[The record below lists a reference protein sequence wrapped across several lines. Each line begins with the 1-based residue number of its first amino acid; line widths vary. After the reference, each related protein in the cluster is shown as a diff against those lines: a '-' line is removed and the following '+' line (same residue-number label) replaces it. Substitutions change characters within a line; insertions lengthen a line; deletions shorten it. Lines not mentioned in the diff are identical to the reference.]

1 MTNMNTDLVE
11 IYKGEYFSKHKKSRA
26 KKVVVFDFDET
37 LGSFVDLE
45 ILWSMITQ
53 YKHTIDF
60 NDVLDIYQQEFIRYG
75 MMSILEY
82 LFSKKNSGE
91 CYKIYVYT
99 NNKAEKP
106 WVQLIINYFNHKISR
121 SIPLF
126 DQIIYAFKINNVH
139 TELNRTTQKKTYGDF
154 IRCTLLP
161 QTTAICFID
170 DVLYKDMKTE
180 RLYYIKPKPYKHRLS
195 THDIISRFIYS
206 KVGSDLLPTDRSI
219 NIFKSNFIKK
229 NMMIGNYKSQ
239 SNYSNTAFKNDILV
253 AQKIMYHLKEFFYI
267 INKRAKTCKKHK
279 SSFSFTRKQFIR

>member
-139 TELNRTTQKKTYGDF
+139 TELNRTTHKKTYGYF

-206 KVGSDLLPTDRSI
+206 KVGSDLLPTDKSR
-219 NIFKSNFIKK
+219 NIFKTNFIKK

-267 INKRAKTCKKHK
+267 INKRTKTCKKHK
-279 SSFSFTRKQFIR
+279 ISFSFTRKQSIR